1 MKKKNKSKL
10 IIFALILLIG
20 ASAFA
25 FARNF
30 DKACIQYAR
39 HDVINALTAETHK
52 IYAET
57 AQKYAKELKN
67 VITVQQK
74 DGETAAIYVDAQT
87 LNRIT
92 FEMTYSVT
100 QMLENAKSSFSVP
113 LGNATG
119 IKLLSGKGPRIRL
132 TVMTLGSVSAGMESE
147 LKSAGI
153 NQTLHR
159 IYLRVNALVSVL
171 TPFETHD
178 AEICAEFVI
187 SEILVFGK
195 VPELYYI
202 RDATP

>member
-1 MKKKNKSKL
+1 MKKKKRSKPIL
-10 IIFALILLIG
+10 FAFIVIFA
-20 ASAFA
+20 AAAFA

-30 DKACIQYAR
+30 DKACDQYAR
-39 HDVINALTAETHK
+39 HDVINALTAEIHK

-57 AQKYAKELKN
+57 AQKYAEELKN
-67 VITVQQK
+67 VITVQHK
-74 DGETAAIYVDAQT
+74 DGETAAICADAQT
-87 LNRIT
+87 LNMIT
-92 FEMTYSVT
+92 FEMISSVT
-100 QMLENAKSSFSVP
+100 QMLENAKSVFSVP
-113 LGNATG
+113 LGNAIG
-119 IKLLSGKGPRIRL
+119 SKILSGKGPRIRL
-132 TVMTLGSVSAGMESE
+132 TVVNLGSVSAGIESE